1 MSWIEERKGY
11 SCWVAVYYAGDK
23 KIAKSTR
30 VPLKQAG
37 KTERQ
42 LRKMAEDVAQAMEDA
57 ASKATPLHRIQDAV
71 RLSAERAGLGGKMPS
86 VREYLLD
93 FQGQA
98 GAKTEYNRRRAF
110 KVFLD
115 YLGKDADM
123 RLDMLTKDVVRD
135 FIRAALREVSAGTV
149 GQYRTNL
156 AAAFNRAL
164 DDDLIARS
172 PMPRV
177 NMAKEAAAVN
187 PKLGRDKVNRLPF
200 TPAELNTIF
209 DRFPAPWCDMAVA
222 SYYTGGQRL
231 GDICCLRWDAV
242 DFKQGVVSFNTRKM
256 GYEINCQMLPCL
268 RAVLE
273 RQREIQGGAEEYVF
287 PDMARR
293 YMYARSSISTEFTAL
308 VKAWGIVKPITD
320 KTAKQGRRRH
330 VSPKSF
336 HSIRHSF
343 VSIVRSDEAITPDMA
358 RAVVGHDSEAVE
370 RGYYHA
376 SRENQMQ
383 VLRAAEKGLQ
393 AAAPAP
399 ALPPYGAT
407 A

>member
-1 MSWIEERKGY
+1 MSWIEERKGR
-11 SCWVAVYYAGDK
+11 SCWVACFKVDGK
-23 KIAKSTR
+23 KVAKTTG
-30 VPLKQAG
+30 VPLKLAG
-37 KTERQ
+37 KSAKQ
-42 LRKMAEDVAQAMEDA
+42 LRKAAEEVAQAMQDA
-57 ASKATPLHRIQDAV
+57 ATKATPLHRIQDAV

-98 GAKTEYNRRRAF
+98 GEKTEYNRRRAF
-110 KVFLD
+110 KVFLE
-115 YLGKDADM
+115 YLGNRADM

-135 FIRAALREVSAGTV
+135 FIRHALQEVSPGTV

-177 NMAKEAAAVN
+177 NMSKEAAAVN
-187 PKLGRDKVNRLPF
+187 PQLVRDKVKRLPF
-200 TPAELNTIF
+200 TSAELNTIF
-209 DRFPAPWCDMAVA
+209 DRFPAPWCDLAVV

-231 GDICCLRWDAV
+231 GDVCCLRWDSV
-242 DFKQGVVSFNTRKM
+242 DFKGGVVTFDTGKT
-256 GYEINCQMLPCL
+256 GHAIYCQMLPRL

-273 RQREIQGGAEEYVF
+273 RQREIQNGAEEYVF
-287 PDMARR
+287 PEMARR
-293 YMYARSSISTEFTAL
+293 YQYGRGSVSTEFTAL
-308 VKAWGIVKPITD
+308 LKAWGIVKPAPD
-320 KTAKQGRRRH
+320 KAALQGRRKR

-343 VSIVRSDEAITPDMA
+343 VSTTRSDGTITPDMV
-358 RAVVGHDSEAVE
+358 RAVVGHNSEEVE
-370 RGYYHA
+370 RGYFNA
-376 SRENQMQ
+376 SRESQMR
-383 VLRAAEKGLQ
+383 VLMAAEKGLHTD
-393 AAAPAP
+393 APAP
-399 ALPPYGAT
+399 VLPPYPAI

>member
-11 SCWVAVYYAGDK
+11 SCWVAVYYAGGK

-30 VPLKQAG
+30 VPRKQAG

-115 YLGKDADM
+115 YLGKGADM

-135 FIRAALREVSAGTV
+135 FIRHTLHDVSAGTV
-149 GQYRTNL
+149 GLYRTCL

-172 PMPRV
+172 PMPRI
-177 NMAKEAAAVN
+177 NMSKEAAAVN
-187 PKLGRDKVNRLPF
+187 PELGRDKVKRFPF
-200 TPAELNTIF
+200 TPA
-209 DRFPAPWCDMAVA
+209 V
-222 SYYTGGQRL
+222 Q
-231 GDICCLRWDAV
+231 
-242 DFKQGVVSFNTRKM
+242 
-256 GYEINCQMLPCL
+256 
-268 RAVLE
+268 
-273 RQREIQGGAEEYVF
+273 AE
-287 PDMARR
+287 
-293 YMYARSSISTEFTAL
+293 
-308 VKAWGIVKPITD
+308 
-320 KTAKQGRRRH
+320 
-330 VSPKSF
+330 
-336 HSIRHSF
+336 
-343 VSIVRSDEAITPDMA
+343 
-358 RAVVGHDSEAVE
+358 
-370 RGYYHA
+370 
-376 SRENQMQ
+376 
-383 VLRAAEKGLQ
+383 AA
-393 AAAPAP
+393 
-399 ALPPYGAT
+399 
-407 A
+407 